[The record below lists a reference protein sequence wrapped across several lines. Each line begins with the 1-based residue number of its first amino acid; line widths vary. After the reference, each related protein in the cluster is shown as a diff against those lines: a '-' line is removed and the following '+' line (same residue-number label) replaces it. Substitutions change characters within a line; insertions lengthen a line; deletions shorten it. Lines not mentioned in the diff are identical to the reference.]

1 MTALNKSAG
10 YGAFR
15 APAAGGGREA
25 GGSQAGRAGPR
36 WALAAAL
43 LTVML
48 AACAGQGEP
57 TGYAVPLIGDE
68 ELARYVPSD
77 EPYRAG
83 AMHFRRGEYGLAE
96 RYFREATEKAPQ
108 DAASWVGLAA
118 AYDRLSRFDLADRAY
133 QSAIQLSG
141 ETAQILNNQGYSYML
156 RGNLVSARAKF
167 AKARSLEPGNPLVE
181 NNTKLLEGGAKYFRP
196 GAL

>member
-1 MTALNKSAG
+1 MTAFNKLDG

-15 APAAGGGREA
+15 TLPAGAGRK
-25 GGSQAGRAGPR
+25 AGRAGLR
-36 WALAAAL
+36 VALAAL
-43 LTVML
+43 LTMIL
-48 AACAGQGEP
+48 AACAGVEP
-57 TGYAVPLIGDE
+57 PGLTGPLIGDE
-68 ELARYVPSD
+68 ELARYAPSD

-96 RYFREATEKAPQ
+96 RYFREATEKAPK

-133 QSAIQLSG
+133 QSATQISG
-141 ETAQILNNQGYSYML
+141 ETVQILNNQGYSYLL

-167 AKARSLEPGNPLVE
+167 ARARSLEPGNPLVD
-181 NNTKLLEGGAKYFRP
+181 NNMKLLDSGAKYFRP

>member
-1 MTALNKSAG
+1 MTAFNKLDG
-10 YGAFR
+10 YGVSR
-15 APAAGGGREA
+15 TPAAGAVRKTGGGR
-25 GGSQAGRAGPR
+25 AGRAGLR
-36 WALAAAL
+36 VALAAL
-43 LTVML
+43 LTMML
-48 AACAGQGEP
+48 AACAGVEP
-57 TGYAVPLIGDE
+57 TGLPGPLIGDE

-96 RYFREATEKAPQ
+96 RYFREATEKAPK

-118 AYDRLSRFDLADRAY
+118 AYDRLHRFDLADRAY

-141 ETAQILNNQGYSYML
+141 ETVQILNNQGYSYLL

-167 AKARSLEPGNPLVE
+167 ARARSLEPGNPLVD
-181 NNTKLLEGGAKYFRP
+181 NNMKLLDGGAKYFRP

>member
-1 MTALNKSAG
+1 MTAFNKLDG

-15 APAAGGGREA
+15 TPAAGAGREA
-25 GGSQAGRAGPR
+25 GGSKVGWPR
-36 WALAAAL
+36 LTSALAAAL

-48 AACAGQGEP
+48 AACSGVEP
-57 TGYAVPLIGDE
+57 IGAPGSLIGDE

-96 RYFREATEKAPQ
+96 RYFREATEKAPK

-118 AYDRLSRFDLADRAY
+118 AYDRLHRFDLADRAY
-133 QSAIQLSG
+133 QSAIQISG
-141 ETAQILNNQGYSYML
+141 ETVQILNNQGYSYLL

-167 AKARSLEPGNPLVE
+167 ARARSLEPGNPLVD
-181 NNTKLLEGGAKYFRP
+181 NNMKLLDGGAKYFRP

>member
-25 GGSQAGRAGPR
+25 GGAQAGRAGLR

-48 AACAGQGEP
+48 AACAGVEP
-57 TGYAVPLIGDE
+57 TGLPAPLIGDE
-68 ELARYVPSD
+68 ELSRYVPSD

-96 RYFREATEKAPQ
+96 RYFREATEKAPK

-133 QSAIQLSG
+133 QTAIQLSG
-141 ETAQILNNQGYSYML
+141 ETAQILNNQGYSYLL

>member
-15 APAAGGGREA
+15 APAAGRGREA
-25 GGSQAGRAGPR
+25 GRAGLR
-36 WALAAAL
+36 WALAAVL
-43 LTVML
+43 LTAIL
-48 AACAGQGEP
+48 AACAGPVVP
-57 TGYAVPLIGDE
+57 TGLPAPLIGE
-68 ELARYVPSD
+68 AELSRYVPSD

-118 AYDRLSRFDLADRAY
+118 AYDRLRRFDLADRAY
-133 QSAIQLSG
+133 QNAIQLSG
-141 ETAQILNNQGYSYML
+141 ETVQILNNQGYSYML

-167 AKARSLEPGNPLVE
+167 AKACALEPGNPLV
-181 NNTKLLEGGAKYFRP
+181 NNNMKLLLDGAKYIRP
-196 GAL
+196 NPL